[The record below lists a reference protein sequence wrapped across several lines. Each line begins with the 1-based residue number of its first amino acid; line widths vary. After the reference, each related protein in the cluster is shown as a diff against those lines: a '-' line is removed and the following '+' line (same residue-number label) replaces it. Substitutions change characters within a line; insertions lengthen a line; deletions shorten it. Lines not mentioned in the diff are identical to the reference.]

1 MIFKFLVSVT
11 HSFILRGWTIFQVL
25 MDTFIKKIENGTVLP
40 IIPPSSGIRKENKTR
55 MYTFI
60 LIKCLEMLKLC
71 LFISTKTPTNPYV
84 GRKLFICIRKK
95 QFAF

>member
-40 IIPPSSGIRKENKTR
+40 IIPPSSGIRKENKNVYLHSDQVFGDAETLSL
-55 MYTFI
+55 YI
-60 LIKCLEMLKLC
+60 YQD
-71 LFISTKTPTNPYV
+71 SH
-84 GRKLFICIRKK
+84 
-95 QFAF
+95 